1 MVLIKSRLLKRSYRK
16 PKYKMKELLNMAKV
30 YSMDVKEKFIEMKA
44 KDHSFSSISEELKV
58 SKPTLIEW
66 SKEFRMEIENKR
78 ALEIEAL
85 QEKYLVSWKKR
96 LELYHEQLERVR
108 SEIDKRDLSDMS
120 SKDLL
125 EMQVKLMDK
134 LKSEERKVTFK
145 KKGRDLAAE
154 MDDVLD
160 MEEWSV

>member
-1 MVLIKSRLLKRSYRK
+1 
-16 PKYKMKELLNMAKV
+16 MKELLNMAKV

-134 LKSEERKVTFK
+134 LKNEEKKVTFK